1 MFCRV
6 CAAVLMVVGWVS
18 QIQAQEYDVIQCP
31 NPVYP
36 PPTQGV
42 CEVTAGDDNLLVE
55 ATLLTQDAVLQRA
68 HLLIAPDGMIS
79 CAACDCSSVAGFDTA
94 TRITCSDGIVSPGLI
109 NLHDHTGWADTP
121 PVGHGDE
128 RFDHRHDW
136 RKGLRGHTDLY
147 IPSSTYSNAGRSW
160 AELRH
165 LLSGTTSIIG
175 PGTAANFLRNLNDP
189 VHQDGLAQDPIHAP
203 TFPLGDASG
212 VLLDEGCA
220 YPGFDG
226 PYPGEIFEPHVSE
239 GIDAE
244 ARNEFLCLSND
255 SLPSGHDVIDDAAL
269 VHAIAMTPEDADL
282 LATRSGS
289 IVWSPR
295 TNISLYGMTAPVTV
309 FKNVG
314 VNIALGTDWLPSGSM
329 HLLRE
334 LQCAKD
340 LSNTYLGAEF
350 SDYDLVGM
358 VTWNAAFAARM
369 DDVIGHLQAGLFADI
384 AIFDGSVNSDFTAVV
399 DAEAPDVVLVL
410 KGGVPMYGD
419 APVMEALG
427 AGDGLCETITEA
439 PGNDCLNG
447 KRVCVTREG
456 SALGLTLASL
466 SATYT
471 NYPLFSCT
479 NPPPQE
485 PTCTPFRNESDG
497 IYYDGIPVAGD
508 ADGDGVADAS
518 DNCPAIFNPPRP
530 VEGFVQS
537 DVESDGIGDA
547 CDRCPL
553 DPGEEICTALFV
565 DGFESETTT
574 NWSRTVP

>member
-1 MFCRV
+1 MSFRLW
-6 CAAVLMVVGWVS
+6 AAVPLIVGWTALIS
-18 QIQAQEYDVIQCP
+18 AQDYQVIECP
-31 NPVYP
+31 NPSYP
-36 PPTQGV
+36 PPAQGV
-42 CEVTAGDDNLLVE
+42 CEVTTGDTQLLVE
-55 ATLLTQDAVLQRA
+55 ATLLTQGAVLRKA
-68 HLLIAPDGMIS
+68 HLLIDADGIIA
-79 CAACDCSSVAGFDTA
+79 CVGCDCSSEPGFDTA
-94 TRITCSDGIVSPGLI
+94 TRITCADGVVSPGLI

-121 PVGHGDE
+121 PVDHGNE

-136 RKGLRGHTDLY
+136 RKGLRGHTNLA
-147 IPSSTYSNAGRSW
+147 IPSSTYSDTGRSW

-165 LLSGTTSIIG
+165 LLAGTTSIIG
-175 PGTAANFLRNLNDP
+175 PGDAANFLRNLNDP
-189 VHQDGLAQDPIHAP
+189 THQDGLAQDPIYAT
-203 TFPLGDASG
+203 TFPLGDAAG
-212 VLLDEGCA
+212 GLIAEGCD
-220 YPGFDG
+220 YLGIDPPF
-226 PYPGEIFEPHVSE
+226 PGEIYEPHVSE

-269 VHAIAMTPEDADL
+269 VHAIALTPEDAEL
-282 LATRSGS
+282 LATRNGS

-295 TNISLYGMTAPVTV
+295 TNISLYGMTAQVTV

-329 HLLRE
+329 NLLRE
-334 LQCAKD
+334 LQCAKTM
-340 LSNTYLGAEF
+340 SQTYLGAQF

-358 VTWNAAFAARM
+358 VTWDAAYAARM

-384 AIFDGSVNSDFTAVV
+384 AIFDGSVNSDFSAVV
-399 DAEAPDVVLVL
+399 DAEPPEVVLVL

-427 AGDGLCETITEA
+427 AGDGLCEIIAESS
-439 PGNDCLNG
+439 GNDCLNG

-456 SALGLTLASL
+456 SGLGLTLASL
-466 SATYT
+466 SAMFT

-485 PTCTPFRNESDG
+485 PTCTPYRNELDG

-508 ADGDGVADAS
+508 ADGDGVLDVS
-518 DNCPAIFNPPRP
+518 DNCPSMFNPPRP

-537 DVESDGIGDA
+537 DADSDGIGDA
-547 CDRCPL
+547 CDRCPV
-553 DPGEEICTALFV
+553 DPGEEICTALFA
-565 DGFESETTT
+565 DDFENGTTS
-574 NWSRTVP
+574 NWSNTAP